1 MFCYFSVVF
10 WWEEYYLRCNYYAA
24 MSQIPKDARTC
35 YSDKANTDS
44 IAVRKLIQL
53 STHQH
58 STNIIISLL

>member
-1 MFCYFSVVF
+1 
-10 WWEEYYLRCNYYAA
+10 

-58 STNIIISLL
+58 HKYNHISFVASLFIETKNVKTSCKQ